1 MLGLPTRPVE
11 VDITK
16 DIVFKGVTVHGI
28 TGRRMFETWEQ
39 MDGLLKSG
47 TVNLQPLITHRFPLE
62 EYEKAFELMM
72 SGRCG
77 KVVLYP

>member
-11 VDITK
+11 LDITQ

-39 MDGLLKSG
+39 TDGLLKSG
-47 TVNLQPLITHRFPLE
+47 KVDLNPLITHRFPLE
-62 EYEKAFELMM
+62 EYEKAFDLMM
-72 SGRCG
+72 SGNCG